1 MWTQISEPEL
11 LQNHLANKIVY
22 TATCHQSYW
31 KTVEARLNYEVPDW
45 EPFRV
50 KNRRWRERRKKS

>member
-31 KTVEARLNYEVPDW
+31 KTVEAGLNYEVPDW

-50 KNRRWRERRKKS
+50 